1 MSYIGRKPTVG
12 NFQICDAISVVNG
25 QAAYTMQVGSV
36 NVSPQSANHMIV
48 SLNGTI
54 QKPNSSFTVSGSTI
68 TFSSNLV
75 TNDVI
80 DFIQILGDVLDLGVP
95 SDATVTAAKLASD
108 SVTYEKIGYNANQ
121 FRNIIIN
128 GDMSLAQRATS
139 TASVTGTGYHACD
152 RFKNVISGLGTW
164 TASQSTDVPTGQG
177 FANSFKMDCT
187 TADASPAAGDYNTLA
202 QIFEGQNLQYLKKG
216 TANAESTTLS
226 FWVKSTKTGVNVV
239 SFYQDDGAKQISGSY
254 TIGTSNTWEYKTITF
269 VGNTVN
275 AIANDN
281 TRGFQV
287 AWYLGAGSNRTSG
300 TLRTTWTAYAT
311 ADEAVGQVNNAD
323 STSNDWLITGVQM
336 EVGPVA
342 TPFEHRSYGQELAL
356 CQRYFFIGCSS
367 TDAHT
372 GGMAN
377 GSFRTTNNAQ
387 VLQQHPVAMRTN
399 PTTALRASGSVVIHD
414 TNDGNNINV
423 TAIDAVV
430 MQSIK
435 STIFGLTLASASG
448 ATGDGCWTYSAT
460 STPGI
465 TFDAEL

>member
-1 MSYIGRKPTVG
+1 MSK
-12 NFQICDAISVVNG
+12 
-25 QAAYTMQVGSV
+25 AAE
-36 NVSPQSANHMIV
+36 
-48 SLNGTI
+48 
-54 QKPNSSFTVSGSTI
+54 
-68 TFSSNLV
+68 
-75 TNDVI
+75 
-80 DFIQILGDVLDLGVP
+80 
-95 SDATVTAAKLASD
+95 LASLA
-108 SVTYEKIGYNANQ
+108 SASETALSN
-121 FRNIIIN
+121 RNIIIN
-128 GDMSLAQRATS
+128 GAMQVAQRSTS
-139 TASVTGTGYHACD
+139 VAISSDGYHTLD
-152 RFKNVISGLGTW
+152 RWRTAISGLGSW
-164 TASQSTDVPTGQG
+164 TQTQSTDVPTGAG
-177 FANSFKMDCT
+177 FASSLKMDCT
-187 TADASPAAGDYNTLA
+187 TADASPAAGDYLQVSTR
-202 QIFEGQNLQYLKKG
+202 IEGQDVQRLKYG
-216 TANAESTTLS
+216 TASAESMILS

-254 TIGTSNTWEYKTITF
+254 TIGTSNTWEYKTIAF